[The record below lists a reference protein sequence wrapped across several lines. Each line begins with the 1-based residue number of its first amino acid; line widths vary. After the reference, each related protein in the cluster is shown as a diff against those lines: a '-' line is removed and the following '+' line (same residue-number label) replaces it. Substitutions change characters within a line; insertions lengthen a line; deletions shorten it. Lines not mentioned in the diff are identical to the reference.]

1 MTSNGSESVQRK
13 KKIEKFTEKMTRKTK
28 FTESEVERLVL
39 VYQKITVRRGTWNK
53 IWVNRALTLFVISI
67 NILKESRYTTLK
79 LDRKK
84 FYEFLGDTFGM
95 TDKIIMDRLYKYF
108 NKIATDNIDVEEWV
122 TGFSVFLKGPIST
135 VNKNKK
141 SREDMLVILLVL
153 PLGNEEEWT
162 QFCFNIYDLNE
173 DGYITKEEIMTMM
186 KNCFV
191 HKVAQVAHTFMLLD
205 FSCYLQRDNTFK
217 GDQLI

>member
-53 IWVNRALTLFVISI
+53 IWVNRALTLFVIFFI

-191 HKVAQVAHTFMLLD
+191 HKVAHTFMLLD

>member
-1 MTSNGSESVQRK
+1 METRSVVQSSIIVLIMTSNGSESVQRK

-39 VYQKITVRRGTWNK
+39 VYQKITVRRETWNI
-53 IWVNRALTLFVISI
+53 IWVNRSLTLFVIFI
-67 NILKESRYTTLK
+67 HVLKESRYTTLK

-122 TGFSVFLKGPIST
+122 TGFSVFLKGP
-135 VNKNKK
+135 
-141 SREDMLVILLVL
+141 LL
-153 PLGNEEEWT
+153 
-162 QFCFNIYDLNE
+162 
-173 DGYITKEEIMTMM
+173 
-186 KNCFV
+186 
-191 HKVAQVAHTFMLLD
+191 LL
-205 FSCYLQRDNTFK
+205 SIRSWEK
-217 GDQLI
+217 IWI

>member
-1 MTSNGSESVQRK
+1 M
-13 KKIEKFTEKMTRKTK
+13 
-28 FTESEVERLVL
+28 
-39 VYQKITVRRGTWNK
+39 
-53 IWVNRALTLFVISI
+53 
-67 NILKESRYTTLK
+67 K

-122 TGFSVFLKGPIST
+122 TGFSVFLKGTCCSFQ
-135 VNKNKK
+135 VMSRVERRNKFDFYC
-141 SREDMLVILLVL
+141 SL
-153 PLGNEEEWT
+153 LGNEEEWT

-191 HKVAQVAHTFMLLD
+191 HKVAHSFIC
-205 FSCYLQRDNTFK
+205 F
-217 GDQLI
+217 

>member
-39 VYQKITVRRGTWNK
+39 VYQKITVRRETWNI
-53 IWVNRALTLFVISI
+53 IWVNRSLTLFVIFI
-67 NILKESRYTTLK
+67 HVLKESRYTTLK

-122 TGFSVFLKGPIST
+122 TGFSVFLKGPLLLLSIT
-135 VNKNKK
+135 NKK
-141 SREDMLVILLVL
+141 SREDLWI
-153 PLGNEEEWT
+153 
-162 QFCFNIYDLNE
+162 
-173 DGYITKEEIMTMM
+173 
-186 KNCFV
+186 
-191 HKVAQVAHTFMLLD
+191 
-205 FSCYLQRDNTFK
+205 
-217 GDQLI
+217 

>member
-39 VYQKITVRRGTWNK
+39 VYQKITVRRGTWNV
-53 IWVNRALTLFVISI
+53 IWVNRALTLFVIFFI

-191 HKVAQVAHTFMLLD
+191 HKVAHTFMLLD

>member
-39 VYQKITVRRGTWNK
+39 VYQKITVRRGTWNI
-53 IWVNRALTLFVISI
+53 IWVNRSLTLFVIFFI
-67 NILKESRYTTLK
+67 NILMLKESRYTTLK

-191 HKVAQVAHTFMLLD
+191 HKVAHTFMLLD

>member
-1 MTSNGSESVQRK
+1 
-13 KKIEKFTEKMTRKTK
+13 
-28 FTESEVERLVL
+28 
-39 VYQKITVRRGTWNK
+39 
-53 IWVNRALTLFVISI
+53 
-67 NILKESRYTTLK
+67 
-79 LDRKK
+79 
-84 FYEFLGDTFGM
+84 
-95 TDKIIMDRLYKYF
+95 
-108 NKIATDNIDVEEWV
+108 
-122 TGFSVFLKGPIST
+122 
-135 VNKNKK
+135 
-141 SREDMLVILLVL
+141 MLVILLVL

-191 HKVAQVAHTFMLLD
+191 HKVAHTFMLLD